1 MFASTSWRMP
11 DSRPC
16 VYVGCVTSCFVTHPA
31 GRYSDAQ
38 MAPAPATFP
47 ISSRVPLSLAF

>member
-1 MFASTSWRMP
+1 MFASTSWRTP

-16 VYVGCVTSCFVTHPA
+16 VYVGRVTSCFVSYPA

-38 MAPAPATFP
+38 MAPATFP
-47 ISSRVPLSLAF
+47 ISSRVPLSFAF

>member
-16 VYVGCVTSCFVTHPA
+16 VYLGCVTSCFVTHPA